1 MARTVTIIGTS
12 TGTNFNLTSD
22 KVRGDSYYGYTDGL
36 HTVAFYFSNFTG
48 KIILEATLAE
58 DPLESDWFA
67 MSIDPPINFLQLTAH
82 TDVIA
87 RTFQGNFLY
96 IRVRIDRSYLSPAN
110 NDNMQHGQVMKVLL
124 NH

>member
-48 KIILEATLAE
+48 KIILEATLAD
-58 DPLESDWFA
+58 DPLESDWF
-67 MSIDPPINFLQLTAH
+67 IIR
-82 TDVIA
+82 IA
-87 RTFQGNFLY
+87 T
-96 IRVRIDRSYLSPAN
+96 PA
-110 NDNMQHGQVMKVLL
+110 VAA
-124 NH
+124 